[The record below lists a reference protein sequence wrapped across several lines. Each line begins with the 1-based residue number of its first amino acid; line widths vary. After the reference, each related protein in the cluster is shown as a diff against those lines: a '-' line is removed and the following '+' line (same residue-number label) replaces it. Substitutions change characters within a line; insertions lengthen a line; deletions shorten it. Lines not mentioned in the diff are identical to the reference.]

1 MIDVSA
7 VDLDEIA
14 TALADQNYEFRWL
27 FHSRTGDVVLWT
39 PDTGVDGHNPVD
51 LDELDEDLVWIAPL
65 RSYVWYQDMVDF
77 ADGISDERAGRR
89 LSRWLEQGPAFLI
102 LQQPLQNS
110 RVR

>member
-1 MIDVSA
+1 
-7 VDLDEIA
+7 
-14 TALADQNYEFRWL
+14 
-27 FHSRTGDVVLWT
+27 
-39 PDTGVDGHNPVD
+39 
-51 LDELDEDLVWIAPL
+51 
-65 RSYVWYQDMVDF
+65 MVDF